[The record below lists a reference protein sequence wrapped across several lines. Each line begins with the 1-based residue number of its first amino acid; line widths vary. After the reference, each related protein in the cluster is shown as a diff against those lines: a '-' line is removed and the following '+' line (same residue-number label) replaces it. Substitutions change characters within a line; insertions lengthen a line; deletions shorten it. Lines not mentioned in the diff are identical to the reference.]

1 MTDDSSLTKLVNRLR
16 ILVIFV
22 AIALLVV
29 GSSVTSDNPL
39 DGLRK
44 YTRGV
49 EFDFVEW
56 EIRALFNKA
65 VSASLK
71 LERFLDNKQQ
81 VDVIQTW
88 LAGTENVINLEQDL
102 LIAQNDSSPNRDV
115 LVQAAKTNL
124 DQKKTEQN
132 RLAKLAEAV
141 LQNQTEIILAKAG
154 FGFGGQIL
162 PPVLYQVSDLPLNLI
177 ISPRT
182 EIKNVLSISLDP
194 GLDAVEKDEIE
205 TGIYKDYDLSA
216 LIEPVGGI
224 GAYPTMVMRTTD
236 LNWLTETIAH
246 EWTHNYLAFFP
257 LGMRYYVNDQMRT
270 INETTASMAG
280 KEIGLDLIISFYPD
294 RTPRYYLQMPTY
306 TTVLAEGAEML
317 NPFDFRAEM
326 HETRVKVDAL
336 LAEGKVEEAE
346 QYMEARRRFF
356 WQNGYRLR
364 KINQAYFAFY
374 GSYNDTPGGGAS
386 GTDPVGPAVQA
397 LRTRYSN
404 LKEFLQAIRFVSS
417 FDQLLQ
423 LLD

>member
-1 MTDDSSLTKLVNRLR
+1 
-16 ILVIFV
+16 
-22 AIALLVV
+22 
-29 GSSVTSDNPL
+29 
-39 DGLRK
+39 
-44 YTRGV
+44 
-49 EFDFVEW
+49 
-56 EIRALFNKA
+56 
-65 VSASLK
+65 
-71 LERFLDNKQQ
+71 
-81 VDVIQTW
+81 
-88 LAGTENVINLEQDL
+88 
-102 LIAQNDSSPNRDV
+102 
-115 LVQAAKTNL
+115 
-124 DQKKTEQN
+124 
-132 RLAKLAEAV
+132 V

-154 FGFGGQIL
+154 FGLGGQIL

-294 RTPRYYLQMPTY
+294 RTPRYYLRMPTY
-306 TTVLAEGAEML
+306 TTVLAEGAETL

-336 LAEGKVEEAE
+336 LAEGKVDEAE
-346 QYMEARRRFF
+346 QYMEARRIFF
-356 WQNGYRLR
+356 WENGHRLR

-386 GTDPVGPAVQA
+386 GADPVGPAVQA
-397 LRTRYSN
+397 LRTRYSS
-404 LKEFLQAIRFVSS
+404 LKESS
-417 FDQLLQ
+417 RQSDP
-423 LLD
+423 

>member
-1 MTDDSSLTKLVNRLR
+1 MPDDNSLNMLVNRLR

-56 EIRALFNKA
+56 EISALFNKA

-81 VDVIQTW
+81 VDVVQTW

-102 LIAQNDSSPNRDV
+102 LTAQNDSSPNRDE

-124 DQKKTEQN
+124 DQKKADQN

-141 LQNQTEIILAKAG
+141 LQNQTEITLAKAG
-154 FGFGGQIL
+154 FGLGGQIL

-182 EIKNVLSISLDP
+182 EIRNVLSLSLDP
-194 GLDAVEKDEIE
+194 GLDAIEKDEIE
-205 TGIYKDYDLSA
+205 TGIYKDFDLSA

-236 LNWLTETIAH
+236 LNWLAETIAH
-246 EWTHNYLAFFP
+246 EWIHNYLAFFP

-270 INETTASMAG
+270 INETTASLAG

-306 TTVLAEGAEML
+306 TTVLAEGAETL

-356 WQNGYRLR
+356 WENGYRLR

-386 GTDPVGPAVQA
+386 GADPVGPAVQA
-397 LRTRYSN
+397 LRTRYSS